1 MKKYL
6 SIVTLVLTATVAS
19 AQGNMQV
26 GVNASNASK
35 SFTTVMEL
43 PVTSVKNQYRSGT
56 CWDFATLGFFESE
69 ILRKT
74 GKTYDLCEMF
84 VVNKDYMDNATQYVR
99 MHGYS
104 QISEGGSC
112 DDVLEVLKN
121 YGICPEEAMP
131 APGSLT
137 GDSLA
142 NFKVFFPELE
152 ALVSSIVVK
161 DAKEPAMPDWKNQ
174 VQALIDK
181 YVGACPRYFEYEGK
195 RYTPKNF
202 AASLGLDFDE
212 YVSLTSYTHHPFRE
226 WFVIEAPYKWR
237 LKPSYNIPIEQLLDV
252 LDSALDAGYTV
263 AWGGDVSGDFNR
275 TTAVADLPDG
285 VVPTQQLRQ
294 QQWDDWRFTYDHVML
309 IYGKAV
315 DEKGEPYYLVKNS
328 WGNSGP
334 YNGTWYMSRD
344 FMALNTTYLFMN
356 RNAIPTDGD
365 NYGLNVLKKKEP
377 YYKVFSKYD
386 EIPNGNGWSYWYIP
400 TEVADTLN
408 IKVSQLN
415 KVMASHDPH
424 QHDHHEY
431 FLMLEGDG
439 IIYMN
444 GEETVLHPGDGFMCP
459 GESSHALRRSS
470 ADQNITYMMFTLE
483 TPGGLHETP
492 PYYKADYKAA
502 DCYVP
507 FSSKKSFW
515 YLSPK
520 TLGGLNIRSVSL
532 KKGRTNTA
540 PADGRQLAYV
550 ILEGEADVV
559 IDGTEVRLP
568 ATAVGYIPAGQ
579 SGSITA
585 VSDNLRY
592 LEVRTH

>member
-1 MKKYL
+1 MR
-6 SIVTLVLTATVAS
+6 SVLTIATIVLFALTAS
-19 AQGNMQV
+19 AQD
-26 GVNASNASK
+26 ARTFK
-35 SFTTVMEL
+35 TVKEI
-43 PVTSVKNQYRSGT
+43 PITSVKNQYRSGT
-56 CWDFATLGFFESE
+56 CWDFGTLGFFESE

-84 VVNKDYMDNATQYVR
+84 VVNKDYMDNATHYVR

-112 DDVLEVLKN
+112 DDVLEVLKT

-131 APGSLT
+131 APGTLA
-137 GDSLA
+137 GDTLA
-142 NFKVFFPELE
+142 NFTVFFPELE
-152 ALVSSIVVK
+152 ALVRSIVVK
-161 DAKEPAMPDWKNQ
+161 EATEPVPHWKDS
-174 VQALIDK
+174 VQKLIDK
-181 YVGACPRYFEYEGK
+181 YVGATPRYFEYEGK

-202 AASLGLDFDE
+202 AASLGLDFDD

-237 LKPSYNIPIEQLLDV
+237 LKPSYNIPIDQLLDV

-275 TTAVADLPDG
+275 TTAIADLPDG

-315 DEKGEPYYLVKNS
+315 DEAGKPYYLVKNS
-328 WGNSGP
+328 WGDYGP
-334 YNGTWYMSRD
+334 YHGTWYMSRD
-344 FMALNTTYLFMN
+344 YMALNTTYIFLN

-365 NYGLNVLKKKEP
+365 NYGLEFLKKKEP
-377 YYKVFSKYD
+377 YYKVFSQYD

-439 IIYMN
+439 ILYMN
-444 GEETVLHPGDGFMCP
+444 GEETVMHAGDGFMCP
-459 GESSHALRRSS
+459 GESSHSLRRTS
-470 ADQNITYMMFTLE
+470 AEQPITYMMFTLE
-483 TPGGLHETP
+483 TPGGLGMTP

-507 FSSKKSFW
+507 LSNKKSFW

-520 TLGGLNIRSVSL
+520 QTLGGLNIQSL
-532 KKGRTNTA
+532 SIKKGKTVKD

-550 ILEGEADVV
+550 ILEGEADVE
-559 IDGTEVRLP
+559 IDGTKVHLP
-568 ATAVGYIPAGQ
+568 ATSVGYIPAGK

-585 VSDNLRY
+585 ASDNLRF
-592 LEVRTH
+592 LKVRTH